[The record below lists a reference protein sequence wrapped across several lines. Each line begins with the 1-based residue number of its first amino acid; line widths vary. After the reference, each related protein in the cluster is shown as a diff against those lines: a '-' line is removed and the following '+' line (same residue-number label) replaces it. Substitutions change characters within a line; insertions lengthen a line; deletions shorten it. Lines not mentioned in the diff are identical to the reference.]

1 MRRIDKLRISRR
13 QMLGATA
20 TAAAGAAAAA
30 TPLREGRAATA
41 GVPRWAMVMDMRR
54 CIGCSACTVACKAEN
69 NVSLGRFRTVVQ
81 RKMTGTFPNVKKINL
96 PIICNH
102 CEGSAADGADDGVPP
117 CVSICPE
124 YPGERLTYVSPI
136 SGKKIRY
143 RGGATY
149 RRPDGLI
156 LIDASKCI
164 GCGKCLDGCPYGVRS
179 FDPFVQAGAKPEEQ
193 TADKCT
199 FCVHLI
205 DNGQDP
211 ACVTTCQ
218 GRARIFGDLNDPESP
233 VSKLVREHNLSAPAN
248 VLLPEKGTAPQ
259 VYYIDPE
266 GVLKTAYQEREKG
279 KLDHY
284 MERLDA

>member
-1 MRRIDKLRISRR
+1 MSETTSTGIKQRDVLK
-13 QMLGATA
+13 
-20 TAAAGAAAAA
+20 GAAAAVAGTAVVA
-30 TPLREGRAATA
+30 TPARDAEAAA
-41 GVPRWAMVMDMRR
+41 KAPRWGMVMDMRR
-54 CIGCSACTVACKAEN
+54 CIGCSTCTVACKAEN

-81 RKMTGTFPNVKKINL
+81 RKMTGTFPSVKKINL

-102 CEGSAADGADDGVPP
+102 CEGSAEDGKDDGVPP
-117 CVSICPE
+117 CVSIYPE
-124 YPGERLTYVSPI
+124 YPGERMTYVSPTT
-136 SGKKIRY
+136 GKKIRY

-156 LIDASKCI
+156 LIDVDKCI
-164 GCGKCLDGCPYGVRS
+164 GCGKCLDDCPYGVRP

-218 GRARIFGDLNDPESP
+218 GKARIFGDLNDPESP

-248 VLLPEKGTAPQ
+248 VLLPEKGTRPQ
-259 VYYIDPE
+259 VYYVDPD
-266 GVLKTAYQEREKG
+266 GVLKTAYREREKG